1 MKKAIA
7 LLLAGAMAFT
17 VAACGNKAGNSQTV
31 STQSKEAQTAADS
44 NEEAGK
50 PSLAFVCTGQLG
62 DKSFNDSANEGMK
75 KIAVATAV
83 LVALFVA
90 WIVLFAKFATSE
102 QILFPGGAYQVYAVS
117 DANIGG
123 FSTVELSNEDSVVS
137 ARVNIRSGM
146 AYPYAGVGINLVGVK
161 ILNDDPVYSKK
172 NEYQSYR
179 PMVAQAPVKV
189 LNKKSGVVISMLDF
203 KVPEWWLAMQGLDK
217 DDGLRYMNRGMFFEI
232 TNGEGTMLGIP
243 DEIVVRSI
251 RLCGENRTFKALM
264 CVLLVVIVLVY
275 AGYVSLAVRNSE
287 SRVARRLKKR
297 EELKKRMEKAA
308 KLLKESDRSIAEI
321 AIAVGAKN
329 SGVFEK
335 EFVCVYGIKP
345 LEYRN
350 KK

>member
-1 MKKAIA
+1 
-7 LLLAGAMAFT
+7 
-17 VAACGNKAGNSQTV
+17 
-31 STQSKEAQTAADS
+31 
-44 NEEAGK
+44 
-50 PSLAFVCTGQLG
+50 
-62 DKSFNDSANEGMK
+62 MK

-146 AYPYAGVGINLVGVK
+146 AYPYAGVGINLLSVNNRPASGFFDFSDFDSLVIDVETGRMQRVGVK

-172 NEYQSYR
+172 NVYQSYR

-264 CVLLVVIVLVY
+264 CVLLVVLVLVY
-275 AGYVSLAVRNSE
+275 VGYVSLAVRNSE
-287 SRVARRLKKR
+287 GRVAKRLKQR
-297 EELKKRMEKAA
+297 EELKLRMEKAA

-335 EFVCVYGIKP
+335 EFVCVYNVKP

>member
-1 MKKAIA
+1 
-7 LLLAGAMAFT
+7 
-17 VAACGNKAGNSQTV
+17 
-31 STQSKEAQTAADS
+31 
-44 NEEAGK
+44 
-50 PSLAFVCTGQLG
+50 
-62 DKSFNDSANEGMK
+62 MK

-123 FSTVELSNEDSVVS
+123 FSTVQLSNEDSVVS

-146 AYPYAGVGINLVGVK
+146 AYPYAGVGINLLSVNNRPASGFFDFSDFDSLVIDVETGRMQRVGVK

-172 NEYQSYR
+172 NVYQSYR

-264 CVLLVVIVLVY
+264 CVLLVVLVLVY
-275 AGYVSLAVRNSE
+275 VGYVSLAVRNSE
-287 SRVARRLKKR
+287 GRVAKRLKQR
-297 EELKKRMEKAA
+297 EELKLRMEKAA

>member
-1 MKKAIA
+1 
-7 LLLAGAMAFT
+7 
-17 VAACGNKAGNSQTV
+17 
-31 STQSKEAQTAADS
+31 
-44 NEEAGK
+44 
-50 PSLAFVCTGQLG
+50 
-62 DKSFNDSANEGMK
+62 MK

-83 LVALFVA
+83 LVALFVT

-146 AYPYAGVGINLVGVK
+146 AYPYAGVGINLLSVNNRPASGFFDFSDFDSLVIDVETGRMQRVVVK

-172 NEYQSYR
+172 NVYQSYR

-264 CVLLVVIVLVY
+264 CVLLVVLVLVY
-275 AGYVSLAVRNSE
+275 VGYVSLAVRNSE
-287 SRVARRLKKR
+287 GRVAKRLKQR
-297 EELKKRMEKAA
+297 EELKLRMEKAA